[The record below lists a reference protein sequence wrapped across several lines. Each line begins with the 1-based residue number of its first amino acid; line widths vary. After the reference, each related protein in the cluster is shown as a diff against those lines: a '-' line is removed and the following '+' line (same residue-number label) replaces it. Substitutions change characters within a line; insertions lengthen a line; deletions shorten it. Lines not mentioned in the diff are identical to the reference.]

1 MKNKKIIYAIIGI
14 VILISMVVI
23 IAIISNKPM
32 PIDHTPKEAT
42 SILEELKKK
51 YSDKKY
57 LKLTGGE
64 MLNEDTCF
72 NKYSF
77 INNNSI
83 YIFNPEKLDIGEF
96 NYKKVYD
103 VDKNIKVI
111 NIVNNTNKT
120 DGFATAGFV
129 LSLVSF
135 FCCGFTSVIALIFSI
150 VGLVNCN
157 KNGTN
162 GKGLAISG
170 IVISTILIF
179 VPGVLYIITN
189 VLGYATALY

>member
-1 MKNKKIIYAIIGI
+1 MAKFCTYCGKEIDENDNVCGYCGNAINKN
-14 VILISMVVI
+14 
-23 IAIISNKPM
+23 N
-32 PIDHTPKEAT
+32 TE
-42 SILEELKKK
+42 
-51 YSDKKY
+51 
-57 LKLTGGE
+57 
-64 MLNEDTCF
+64 
-72 NKYSF
+72 
-77 INNNSI
+77 
-83 YIFNPEKLDIGEF
+83 
-96 NYKKVYD
+96 
-103 VDKNIKVI
+103 VI

-157 KNGTN
+157 KHGTN